1 MRSLLWKEW
10 HEQSWKLAFSCVL
23 LAAIAAIGLHSRIL
37 SDADTL
43 LGTCF
48 VGLLLPIFYCS
59 GLIPAERA
67 EGSFESLVAL
77 PIAPK
82 KILLAK
88 TILGL
93 GQCAVPL
100 LLAMGISLLIAGN
113 READSWRIT
122 SLYAH
127 TIFAASVLLF
137 WMLAF
142 TSQLPSETRAALLS
156 LGIWISLGMAGI
168 GLKGASDAL
177 ALWTPIPFALT
188 GFVNHETSAE
198 IWAVAVQT
206 ATALLLWF
214 WTAARFTH
222 NAKELV

>member
-23 LAAIAAIGLHSRIL
+23 LAAIAAIGLHSRII
-37 SDADTL
+37 SDAETL

-48 VGLLLPIFYCS
+48 VALLLPIFYCS
-59 GLIPAERA
+59 GLISAERA

-77 PIAPK
+77 PVVPR

-88 TILGL
+88 TILGI
-93 GQCAVPL
+93 GQCAIPL
-100 LLAMGISLLIAGN
+100 LVAMAIGLFIAGN
-113 READSWRIT
+113 REVDSRYII
-122 SLYAH
+122 SLHAH
-127 TIFAASVLLF
+127 TIFAASVLLL

-142 TSQLPSETRAALLS
+142 TSQLPSETRAALVS
-156 LGIWISLGMAGI
+156 LGIWISLGMAAI
-168 GLKGASDAL
+168 GLKNVSDAL

-188 GFVNHETSAE
+188 FAKHDPFSE
-198 IWAVAVQT
+198 IEALVVQT
-206 ATALLLWF
+206 AIALTLWF